1 MCRCLSRI
9 SSIQI
14 AILGALVML
23 GAPVG
28 CSQGLETDLLPVRG
42 VVTYR
47 EQSVAGA
54 EVALIPRDRSS
65 GTRPARGVSD
75 RDGRFTVKTYFTP
88 GVDDPGAR
96 AGDYTVTVTKVDVP
110 NGMTIEQWSE
120 ANFRKPGSVP
130 PLLQLVPQKYGSVR
144 TSELFVT
151 VADSSVN
158 DFKLELTD

>member
-1 MCRCLSRI
+1 MCGCWLRI
-9 SSIQI
+9 GSMQI
-14 AILGALVML
+14 VILGALVIL
-23 GAPVG
+23 SALVG
-28 CSQGLETDLLPVRG
+28 CSQAPETNLRPVRG

-54 EVALIPRDRSS
+54 EVALIPSDSSS

-88 GVDDPGAR
+88 EVDDPGAR
-96 AGDYTVTVTKVDVP
+96 AGDYTVTITKVEVP

-130 PLLQLVPQKYGSVR
+130 PLRHLVPEKYGSVL
-144 TSELFVT
+144 TSDLMVT
-151 VADSSVN
+151 VADAAVN
-158 DFKLELTD
+158 DFELELTD